1 MCDVTDEEAV
11 ASLMDGAIER
21 HGRLDVMVANA
32 GVGRPRPLLEMDL
45 EEWRSV
51 TSVNLDGVFLCTRHA
66 GRVMSAAGGGVIV
79 NMCSITAFSGF
90 PMLAHYAA
98 AKAGVRSLTQTAAVE
113 LRDAG
118 VRVNCVCPGFV
129 GTDMVEELQAAVRG
143 DARPRGLRR
152 GDRGEAGPVRDGGG
166 GGPPRGLPGLRALG
180 VLHRGSVRARRR
192 SHGLTPVGGSSE
204 GAGRRGT
211 ARGSRSRPRGYRP
224 WTWRPITGASAYS
237 SAATVT
243 HRPPGSA
250 CASGSWWRSSPASA
264 SSA

>member
-1 MCDVTDEEAV
+1 MGVLDDKVAVVTGAARGIGRAVAEAYAAEGATVVVSDLDGEGAARVADALGGGASSTACDVTDEEAV
-11 ASLMDGAIER
+11 ASLMDGAIKG

-129 GTDMVEELQAAVRG
+129 GTDMVESSKPQFEEMLGLEDFDAAIEAKQGRYGTAEEV
-143 DARPRGLRR
+143 ARLAVFLASERSAFSTGGAFTL
-152 GDRGEAGPVRDGGG
+152 DGG
-166 GGPPRGLPGLRALG
+166 A
-180 VLHRGSVRARRR
+180 
-192 SHGLTPVGGSSE
+192 
-204 GAGRRGT
+204 T
-211 ARGSRSRPRGYRP
+211 ASLL
-224 WTWRPITGASAYS
+224 
-237 SAATVT
+237 
-243 HRPPGSA
+243 
-250 CASGSWWRSSPASA
+250 
-264 SSA
+264 